1 MNGPLIMKRTHG
13 LGNVLLLLPVLES
26 LRDRGEGI
34 RLLTRPEWAGAV
46 GALVPGVDVVPLDG
60 PAPDGC
66 VDLDAMTMAIRPVEH
81 RTLELAR
88 LLGVEGDIPPRKYT
102 VPEAWASPYAHLSG
116 CVVLAPEAGHPARQW
131 PWEHLRELAA
141 SLAGSP
147 LVLTGTDPSEA
158 LACDLD
164 LRGKLGLKQMLGLLS
179 VASGVITLD
188 SGTLHMGTSLG
199 VPSVAVFGGVNPR
212 FRVRSGQRAITLQ
225 ADMECVPCDKDET
238 CGGRISCLK
247 SLRATHVLTAL
258 NDLPKGEGLEVRRIL
273 QGGENG

>member
-1 MNGPLIMKRTHG
+1 MSGSLIIKRTHG
-13 LGNVLLLLPVLES
+13 LGNVLLLLPVLEC
-26 LRDRGEGI
+26 LQDRGGNI

-46 GALVPGVDVVPLDG
+46 GALVPAVDVVPLDG
-60 PAPDGC
+60 PVPDGC

-88 LLGVEGDIPPRKYT
+88 LLGVREDIPPRRYS
-102 VPEAWASPYAHLSG
+102 VPEAWAIPYAPLLG

-131 PWEHLRELAA
+131 PWEHLRELAVN
-141 SLAGSP
+141 LVGSP
-147 LVLTGTDPSEA
+147 LVLTGTDPSGA

-164 LRGKLGLKQMLGLLS
+164 LRGKLDLKQMLGLLS

-212 FRVRSGQRAITLQ
+212 FRVRSSQRAITLQ
-225 ADMECVPCDKDET
+225 ADMDCVPCDKDET
-238 CGGRISCLK
+238 CGGRIPCLK
-247 SLRATHVLTAL
+247 SLRAVHVLSAL
-258 NDLPKGEGLEVRRIL
+258 NDLSQGDGLEVRRIS
-273 QGGENG
+273 